1 MNTIK
6 KTTFQRGRIQID
18 PNQVSKTVEL
28 YDLVSKRKNLGLVVR
43 KPSTSPSVCTE
54 FLIKYIRS
62 GYAPELFMKQSSDTD
77 TDTSSSFVN
86 IRQQEPFD
94 WVRTISA
101 YQRITHLAKLED
113 KWDGYNAPK
122 FTKAQ
127 IEQALNLYSTII
139 TYSINRGLS
148 RSKVEPFIAPA
159 SDGTILF
166 EWAGKRFPVRQLEI
180 YVSSETVPN
189 FEYFKIEGDFE
200 EENQLNLDRLYLI
213 LDWLFKFDG

>member
-6 KTTFQRGRIQID
+6 KTTFGRRRIQID
-18 PNQVSKTVEL
+18 PNQVSQAIEL

-62 GYAPELFMKQSSDTD
+62 GYAPELFIKPSSDTD

-86 IRQQEPFD
+86 ISQREPFD
-94 WVRTISA
+94 WVKTISA
-101 YQRITHLAKLED
+101 YQRITHLAELKD
-113 KWDGYNAPK
+113 KWDGYNAPE

-127 IEQALNLYSTII
+127 IELALNLYSSII
-139 TYSINRGLS
+139 TYSINRGLKHA
-148 RSKVEPFIAPA
+148 KVEPFIAPA

-180 YVSSETVPN
+180 YISRETDQQ
-189 FEYFKIEGDFE
+189 FEYLKIEGDLE
-200 EENQLNLDRLYLI
+200 EESQFNLDKLYSI